1 MGDLLS
7 QTLAGV
13 VAAELLSVVK
23 DVAKNCYGCKSYCKR
38 LEKTLEGIIPILDEI
53 FKTGAEVSQHRQRE
67 LKEFYEKLQKGIELV
82 KNCSKVSR
90 LNMYQRYKFAKRIL
104 ALEKYI
110 SSFNHNQGWAHVM
123 SDLHHMR
130 VDTGRRLEY
139 IQKQVEGNHDCI
151 LFEQMMKDQMPLFEI
166 GSEASYPNLQIP
178 EMPEHPVGLKI
189 SVEELKKRLFPQ
201 DVSLISVKGMG
212 GSGKTTLAVALCSD
226 QQVQEFFKGKIIFE
240 TVSQSPNLKG
250 LLERMWDKIVRE
262 PRPDFHNVEDARIQL
277 QRRLRQM
284 EPQPI
289 LVVLDDVWS
298 KKDLEKLLFKAE
310 GCKTLITTR
319 FNSLVR
325 STYQYD
331 LQLLREADALSLFCF
346 WTFGQSFIPETA
358 DVNLVKQVL
367 AECKGL
373 PLALKVIGSSLQDQ
387 PLPVWQSARNKLL
400 QAESISD
407 YHKDGLLK
415 CMATSI
421 DILEDEVRECFLD
434 LGAFPEDRKIS
445 VDALLDLWIY
455 LHDLEWQDAYTILME
470 LASRNLLNLV
480 NIPASHSRNFY
491 GSSSELSFVQHD
503 ALRDLALYLTKE
515 KPLNKCKRLIMPH
528 KEDCV
533 PEKWKNCTDQPFD
546 ARIVSIHTGA
556 MDEKQWCQM
565 DFPAAEALV
574 LNFAASEYYL
584 PSFLRTMHKLK
595 VLIIVNHNSKRA
607 KLKGL
612 SAFPSLTQ
620 LKSVRLERVIVPP
633 LQEHSQSLQKLEKL
647 SLILCE
653 GSGNMTGLHMELCL
667 NLPRLRE
674 INFDHCSNLEEL
686 PASICNM
693 TSLQR
698 LSVRNCHDLYKISDD
713 LGNLSSLQMLRLY
726 ACPSLE
732 ELPYSICKLRQ
743 LEFLDISLCECMK
756 QLPEAL
762 GQLSSL
768 REIDM
773 RECSRVKQLPRS
785 ASDLRSLVHVICDE
799 KIGHRWSAIKDS
811 TIPQLCVEVAEEHF
825 HLDWLED

>member
-1 MGDLLS
+1 MTRGRMLDENVFGFERGCTKGEWRRSDIEVRYGSLIKGRTPRSGYKYLDQIIPQPLS
-7 QTLAGV
+7 IWLSNRSANTSIEVCRSGIEDRRATTTAPVQIRHWWRCGGAT
-13 VAAELLSVVK
+13 ELLSDVK
-23 DVAKNCYGCKSYCKR
+23 DVAKKCYGCKSYCKR

-53 FKTGAEVSQHRQRE
+53 FQTGAE
-67 LKEFYEKLQKGIELV
+67 
-82 KNCSKVSR
+82 VSR
-90 LNMYQRYKFAKRIL
+90 LNMYQRYKFVKRIL

-110 SSFNHNQGWAHVM
+110 SSFSNKQGWAHVM
-123 SDLHHMR
+123 SDLHHLR

-139 IQKQVEGNHDCI
+139 IDKQVEGNLDCI
-151 LFEQMMKDQMPLFEI
+151 LFEQMMKDQMPLFGI

-201 DVSLISVKGMG
+201 DVSLISVKAMG

-240 TVSQSPNLKG
+240 TVSQSPKLKG
-250 LLERMWDKIVRE
+250 LLERMWEKIVRE

-298 KKDLEKLLFKAE
+298 KKHLEKLLFKAE

-331 LQLLREADALSLFCF
+331 LQLLREPDALSLFCF

-358 DVNLVKQVL
+358 DVNLVKQCYSTYVKL
-367 AECKGL
+367 RIGL
-373 PLALKVIGSSLQDQ
+373 SVSTRAINILTNNSTAGASRV
-387 PLPVWQSARNKLL
+387 
-400 QAESISD
+400 SD

-421 DILEDEVRECFLD
+421 DVLEDEVRECFLD

-445 VDALLDLWIY
+445 VDALLDL
-455 LHDLEWQDAYTILME
+455 
-470 LASRNLLNLV
+470 
-480 NIPASHSRNFY
+480 SHSRNFY

-528 KEDCV
+528 KEECV
-533 PEKWKNCTDQPFD
+533 PEKWKNYTDHPFD

-565 DFPAAEALV
+565 DFPEAEALV

-620 LKSVRLERVIVPP
+620 LKSVRIERVIVPP
-633 LQEHSQSLQKLEKL
+633 LQKHSQSLQKLEKL

-667 NLPRLRE
+667 NLPRLCE

-686 PASICNM
+686 AASICNM

-698 LSVRNCHDLYKISDD
+698 LSVRNCRDLYELSDD

-762 GQLSSL
+762 GQ
-768 REIDM
+768 
-773 RECSRVKQLPRS
+773 
-785 ASDLRSLVHVICDE
+785 
-799 KIGHRWSAIKDS
+799 
-811 TIPQLCVEVAEEHF
+811 
-825 HLDWLED
+825 